1 MLCTAPGS
9 WQVDRHALDWKE
21 LRARDGLINST
32 ACPRFITRNDR
43 YSSPEAQRIGCCF
56 KPAQQRLL
64 TTRRYATCDN
74 TTLGARDL
82 LRALGPRRLALVGD
96 SVTHQIWHAL
106 SVSLFE
112 SDEAVRITT
121 RRRNEAL
128 QPRNFVA
135 DDVCSIKGSAAHGGS
150 ELNLSFTPVPACVN
164 GTCRAACGE
173 RRPGGATAHHP
184 GLLGLTRQ
192 GPGCAARPAA
202 RATEPRRAQQE
213 ATVRPL
219 GPAKGLRGTRHPGRG
234 MGVRCTLDGHESGRQ
249 WLLRSVCD
257 HTCPE
262 ELYPDP
268 NPDPNSNPD

>member
-1 MLCTAPGS
+1 MTFPGALGRPLHRSAARQRTSIHDYPAHKARRLMGETAGKSEYSRPIANSWRLTLRMLCTAPGS

-112 SDEAVRITT
+112 SGEAVRITT

-164 GTCRAACGE
+164 GICRAACGE
-173 RRPGGATAHHP
+173 RRPDGATAHHP
-184 GLLGLTRQ
+184 GLLGLIRQ
-192 GPGCAARPAA
+192 GSGCAARPAG
-202 RATEPRRAQQE
+202 RATEPRRAQ
-213 ATVRPL
+213 
-219 GPAKGLRGTRHPGRG
+219 
-234 MGVRCTLDGHESGRQ
+234 
-249 WLLRSVCD
+249 
-257 HTCPE
+257 
-262 ELYPDP
+262 
-268 NPDPNSNPD
+268 